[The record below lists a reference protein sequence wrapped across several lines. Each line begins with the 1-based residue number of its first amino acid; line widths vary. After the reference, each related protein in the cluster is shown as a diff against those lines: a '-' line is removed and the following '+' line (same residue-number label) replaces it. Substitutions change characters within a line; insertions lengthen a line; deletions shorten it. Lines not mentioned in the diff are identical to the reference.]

1 MALAFHCRCTVKCAG
16 LDWCY
21 RHVVLALTPQ
31 PHGDSHLAGNTQL
44 LEYGPQFRFTPEK
57 NWMNDP
63 NGLVYHDGIYHIF
76 YQYNPNGAKWGYISW
91 GHAISTDLV
100 HWKHL
105 PIALEC
111 EVDAN
116 GNIME
121 MFFSGSAVP
130 LSFCPP
136 TSYGQVIREGQQSQS
151 IAFSNDNGLTWTKYK
166 GNPVIPSPPP
176 VPRSTLES
184 QFGPYNARF
193 GEWECPSLFPLF
205 VDGNTASEKWIM
217 LIGINPGGVV
227 AGSGTQSI
235 IGSFDGKTFVADLSD
250 DFESTSSTFE
260 ELGWTATGDFV
271 CTGPRKAS
279 TVNAG
284 KIKGCL
290 GNGIMTTCLSGGT
303 GTGTIASPKFTITED
318 YISFL
323 VAGDYYPDNP
333 VSMNLV
339 VDGKVVHRWQR
350 GILDCHR
357 CQPLPSAHLH
367 IDEIVFSNSPKDKAN
382 WNDFGPDYY
391 AAATYNGMPN
401 PEGTLVGWMN
411 NWGYANDIPTST
423 WRSAMSIPRRLVQ
436 QPLSSVLTL
445 YTAALYSHNFSALQC
460 GETEVNV
467 PALYD
472 ARMKLALKFA
482 RGTGTKFGV
491 CLRSNATNTQET
503 VIGYD
508 FLGQNVFVD
517 RFKSGNDSFA
527 CTRKRD
533 CQLDRCLLSRGK

>member
-1 MALAFHCRCTVKCAG
+1 MVRPFLIE
-16 LDWCY
+16 
-21 RHVVLALTPQ
+21 
-31 PHGDSHLAGNTQL
+31 
-44 LEYGPQFRFTPEK
+44 EYGPQLHFTPEK

-76 YQYNPNGAKWGYISW
+76 YQYNPNGTKWGYISW
-91 GHAISTDLV
+91 GHAISTDIV
-100 HWKHL
+100 HLKHL

-121 MFFSGSAVP
+121 MFFSGSAVVDFNNTKARTFFLRP
-130 LSFCPP
+130 MVAIY
-136 TSYGQVIREGQQSQS
+136 TSHYPSAHTTSNGQVIREGQQSQS

-176 VPRSTLES
+176 EYADQYNQFRDPFVFWHSPSSKWIKVATLAMKQTLLIFSSDNLKDWTLES

-303 GTGTIASPKFTITED
+303 RTGTIASPK
-318 YISFL
+318 SCM
-323 VAGDYYPDNP
+323 V
-333 VSMNLV
+333 
-339 VDGKVVHRWQR
+339 GKEAYLIVTDVK
-350 GILDCHR
+350 
-357 CQPLPSAHLH
+357 PLPSAHLH

-391 AAATYNGMPN
+391 AAATYNGLPN

-411 NWGYANDIPTST
+411 NWACANDIPTST
-423 WRSAMSIPRRLVQ
+423 RRSAMSIPRRLVQ